1 MNRSLLLLLLFAP
14 ALGGAGTR
22 ESIGTF
28 EVTAYCSCAQC
39 CGKDARGITA
49 SGRPAEWGVVAADWR
64 VLPEGT
70 RIRLA
75 SFPGAVFTVLD
86 TGSAIKGRRI
96 DVWMR
101 SHRLAQLFGRRKVAL
116 EVARAAPDTLAASRP
131 RTAEHD
137 L

>member
-1 MNRSLLLLLLFAP
+1 LALLLLLLAP
-14 ALGGAGTR
+14 ALCGAATR
-22 ESIGTF
+22 EFAGTF
-28 EVTAYCSCAQC
+28 EVTAYCSCPLC

-49 SGRPAEWGVVAADWR
+49 SGRPVQWGVVAADWR

-96 DVWMR
+96 DVWMP

-116 EVARAAPDTLAASRP
+116 DILRSTPVVLAASRP
-131 RTAEHD
+131 RAAANN